1 MPVRK
6 LNRTY
11 SRSVSGVKYAEK
23 ASRQIGFESTLERDF
38 IYLLE
43 FDYNVEYFE
52 EQPLKI
58 EYFGVD
64 RKLRSYTPDFFVRYV
79 NHSEPAAWFQPML
92 FEIKYRA
99 DLWKNWKELKPKFQ
113 AAVRFAA
120 QKGWR
125 FKILTEKEIRTPYL
139 TNAKFLLNYRK
150 TPGEMGLIDTL
161 QDTISELRVTTP
173 SEIIAA
179 ATLDRKRGAELL
191 HVLWYMVSTEMIGCD
206 FNNELTMNTEIWALD
221 TEKPKFILP

>member
-6 LNRTY
+6 LNKTY

-23 ASRQIGFESTLERDF
+23 ASHQVGFESTLERDF

-52 EQPLKI
+52 EQPVKI
-58 EYFGVD
+58 EYLD
-64 RKLRSYTPDFFVRYV
+64 TNNTLRNYTPDFYVRYV
-79 NHSEPAAWFQPML
+79 DYTEPAAWFRPML
-92 FEIKYRA
+92 FEIKYRD
-99 DLWKNWKELKPKFQ
+99 DLWKNWKEYKPKFQ
-113 AAVRFAA
+113 AAIRFAA

-125 FKILTEKEIRTPYL
+125 FKILTEKEIRTEYL
-139 TNAKFLLNYRK
+139 ANAKFLLGYRK
-150 TPGEMGLIDTL
+150 NQTETGMINTLLDTVK
-161 QDTISELRVTTP
+161 ELRVTTP

-179 ATLDRKRGAELL
+179 ASIDKKRRAQLL
-191 HVLWYMVSTEMIGCD
+191 HVLWHLISTEVIGCN
-206 FNNELTMNTEIWALD
+206 FNDKITMSSEIWSLD